1 MSTFFTTKR
10 DEQSLREQTG
20 DYINKSGIYDV
31 IIKFASVN
39 KGDKGSISIDFNCE
53 YKGSETTF
61 YGLRLTN
68 NDGSDNFQKA
78 LFNKLL
84 VILGID
90 TLAEPTA
97 EDHAVGKDRQIKS
110 FAVLTELSDQAIKIR
125 VQYSY
130 SLWQGQIM
138 ERREIKNFYRASDG
152 AVASEVESGVNIGKQ
167 LEKDRAYENNV
178 TYNDGLTADI
188 VAQWKAAKKAGTT
201 YTPNTGS
208 KPATTNPFN
217 KVS

>member
-1 MSTFFTTKR
+1 MFFTTKR
-10 DEQSLREQTG
+10 DAQALAEQTG
-20 DYINKSGIYDV
+20 DFINKSGIYDV

-39 KGDKGSISIDFNCE
+39 KGNKGSISIDFNCE

-68 NDGSDNFQKA
+68 NDGSDNFQRA

-90 TLAEPTA
+90 ALAEPTP
-97 EDHAVGKDRQIKS
+97 EDHAVGKDRQVKS
-110 FAVLTELSDQAIKIR
+110 FAVLTELSDQPIKIR

-130 SLWQGQIM
+130 SMWQGEIV

-152 AVASEVESGVNIGKQ
+152 AVASEVESGQNIGVQ
-167 LEKDRAYENNV
+167 LNKDRAYENNV
-178 TYNDGLTADI
+178 TYNDGLTEAM
-188 VAQWKAAKKAGTT
+188 VAEWKAAKKAGTS
-201 YTPNTGS
+201 YTPNTGA
-208 KPATTNPFN
+208 KPATTNPFG

>member
-1 MSTFFTTKR
+1 MFFTTKR
-10 DEQSLREQTG
+10 DAQSLQEQTG

-39 KGDKGSISIDFNCE
+39 RGDKGSISIDFNCE

-61 YGLRLTN
+61 YGLILTN
-68 NDGSDNFQKA
+68 DYGSDNFQKP

-90 TLAEPTA
+90 ALAEPTY
-97 EDHAVGKDRQIKS
+97 EDHAVGKNRQVKS
-110 FAVLTELSDQAIKIR
+110 FAVLTELSDQPIKIR

-130 SLWQGQIM
+130 SMWQGEIV

-152 AVASEVESGVNIGKQ
+152 AVASEVESGENIGAQ
-167 LEKDRAYENNV
+167 LNKDRAYENNV
-178 TYNDGLTADI
+178 TYKDGLTEAM
-188 VAQWKAAKKAGTT
+188 VAEWKAAKKAGTN
-201 YTPNTGS
+201 YTPNTVS
-208 KPATTNPFN
+208 KPATTNPFG

>member
-1 MSTFFTTKR
+1 MFFTTKR
-10 DEQSLREQTG
+10 DAQSLQEQTG
-20 DYINKSGIYDV
+20 DFINKSGIYDV

-90 TLAEPTA
+90 SLNEPTP
-97 EDHAVGKDRQIKS
+97 EDHAVGKDGQVKS
-110 FAVLTELSDQAIKIR
+110 FAVLTELSDQPIKIR

-130 SLWQGQIM
+130 SLYQGNII

-152 AVASEVESGVNIGKQ
+152 AVASEVESGKNIGVQ

-208 KPATTNPFN
+208 KPTTTNPFN

>member
-1 MSTFFTTKR
+1 MFFTTKR
-10 DEQSLREQTG
+10 DAQSLQEQTG

-39 KGDKGSISIDFNCE
+39 RGDKGSISIDFNCE

-68 NDGSDNFQKA
+68 NDGSDNFQKP

-84 VILGID
+84 VVLGID
-90 TLAEPTA
+90 ALAEPTP
-97 EDHAVGKDRQIKS
+97 EDHAVGKDRQVKS
-110 FAVLTELSDQAIKIR
+110 FAVLTELSDQPIKIR

-130 SLWQGQIM
+130 SMWQGEIV

-152 AVASEVESGVNIGKQ
+152 AVASEVESGQNIGVQ
-167 LEKDRAYENNV
+167 LNKDRAYENNV
-178 TYNDGLTADI
+178 TYKDGLTEAM
-188 VAQWKAAKKAGTT
+188 VAEWKAAKKAGTN
-201 YTPNTGS
+201 YTPNTVS
-208 KPATTNPFN
+208 KPATTNPFG